1 MKILV
6 TGSTGFLGSSLTKI
20 LLKSN
25 FKILALSRKKK
36 KDKDNLKFI
45 KDDIRL
51 TKKIEIIKTFK
62 PEAIVHL
69 SWEGIPNFDKTNL
82 SVNLHDQKIFF
93 KKILK
98 LKFIKTIIVT
108 GTCLEYKNTAG
119 KCSEYD
125 SLTNSNDFG
134 LTKIKLYNY
143 IKKKIKKTTN
153 FYWLRPFYVY
163 GKNQRKGSLIP
174 KLILSIK
181 KKKKII
187 LQNAFNCND
196 YVNVDDVSMIIKKI
210 LLIKPKTGIY
220 NVGYG
225 KAFSVIELIKILEE
239 LSKKKIMFDSIKKT
253 EEQSFYSDNKKIK
266 KNLNILPKINLKKG
280 LSDLLKINEI

>member
-20 LLKSN
+20 LLNSD

-45 KDDIRL
+45 KDDIKL
-51 TKKIEIIKTFK
+51 TKKLKIIKIFK

-69 SWEGIPNFDKTNL
+69 AWEGIPNFDKINL
-82 SVNLHDQKIFF
+82 SRNLHDQKVFF

-98 LKFIKTIIVT
+98 LKSIKKIVVT
-108 GTCLEYKNTAG
+108 GSCLEYKNRIG

-125 SLTNSNDFG
+125 NLTNSNNFG
-134 LTKIKLYNY
+134 LTKIKLYNF
-143 IKKKIKKTTN
+143 IKKKLKKNTN
-153 FYWLRPFYVY
+153 FYWLRPFYIY

-187 LQNAFNCND
+187 LQNAFNSND
-196 YVNVDDVSMIIKKI
+196 YINVKDVSMVIKKI
-210 LLIKPKTGIY
+210 LLTKPKTGIY
-220 NVGYG
+220 NIGYG
-225 KAFSVIELIKILEE
+225 KAFSVIKVIKILEK
-239 LSKKKIMFDSIKKT
+239 LSKKKIMFKSLKKK
-253 EEQSFYSDNKKIK
+253 EEYSFYSDNKKIK

-280 LSDLLKINEI
+280 LSDLIKTHGI